1 MSTLDIQNQ
10 IDPNDA
16 NDSSTLVNLDM
27 KDPAVPLN
35 FAVFL
40 HNRKQS
46 EEAKKM
52 LHLFEIRVQKLRAT
66 PGLDADPDVLQA
78 ASNLAGKMEFNLS
91 ISGVPKPATSKR
103 RDSVPESAKSSRKSA
118 LKSARAAGKAQLKAE
133 GNAANEDDI
142 RVPTRQSR
150 AGGDMLDQKEE

>member
-1 MSTLDIQNQ
+1 
-10 IDPNDA
+10 
-16 NDSSTLVNLDM
+16 M

-52 LHLFEIRVQKLRAT
+52 LHLFEIRVQKLRTT

-78 ASNLAGKMEFNLS
+78 ASNLADKMDHTLS
-91 ISGVPKPATSKR
+91 ISVPKPATGSKQR
-103 RDSVPESAKSSRKSA
+103 RDLPPESAKSIRKSA
-118 LKSARAAGKAQLKAE
+118 LKSARAAGKNKSINIGLVLPMKNHIGNIKPYQLDLKAV
-133 GNAANEDDI
+133 
-142 RVPTRQSR
+142 RKS
-150 AGGDMLDQKEE
+150 